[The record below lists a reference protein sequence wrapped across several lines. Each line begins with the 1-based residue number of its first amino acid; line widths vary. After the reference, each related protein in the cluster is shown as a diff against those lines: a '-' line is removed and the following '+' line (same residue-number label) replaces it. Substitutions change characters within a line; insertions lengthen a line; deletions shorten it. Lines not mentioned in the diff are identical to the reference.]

1 MSKTAS
7 LLIVLSISVLV
18 LVLGKNLIIPFV
30 FALLIW
36 LLMRKFRDLLDYLPL
51 FQKWIPRWVKT
62 ILSSFLFISIF
73 FFLGSL
79 VKNNLIDLIQ
89 SVENNPGNF
98 DKILKQLSDIFP
110 FDFNTIKNDTE
121 ISQTIT
127 KSFTF
132 VFNSLGQLVQQAMV
146 ILLYVIFILLEE
158 SSFSLKLEALVK
170 KEHNLIE
177 TKKIFYKIEASVTN
191 YVGLKTLIASIASG
205 ISYIILYFT
214 GIESPFFWALV
225 IFVMNFI
232 PTIGALVGT
241 LFPTA
246 FAFLQFGE
254 LGPGMIILTLVGSTQ
269 LLVGNFLE
277 PRLMG
282 NSLNVSPLVTV
293 LALAFW
299 GTIWG
304 ITGMF
309 LSVPITVIM
318 VIVFSHFPKTRS
330 IAILL
335 SEKGNIE
342 AK

>member
-51 FQKWIPRWVKT
+51 FRKWIPRWVKT
-62 ILSSFLFISIF
+62 IMSSFLFIAIF

-205 ISYIILYFT
+205 ISYLILYFT

>member
-1 MSKTAS
+1 MNKTAS

-30 FALLIW
+30 FALFIW
-36 LLMRKFRDLLDYLPL
+36 LLMRKFRALLNKLPL
-51 FQKWIPRWVKT
+51 FDKWIPLWVKT
-62 ILSSFLFISIF
+62 IMSSLIFISIF
-73 FFLGSL
+73 LFLGSL
-79 VKNNLIDLIQ
+79 VKNNLLDLIE

-98 DKILKQLSDIFP
+98 DKIIQQLSSIFP
-110 FDFNTIKNDTE
+110 FDFKTIQNDKE
-121 ISQTIT
+121 ISQTIA
-127 KSFTF
+127 KSLTY

-170 KEHNLIE
+170 GANNLAE

-205 ISYIILYFT
+205 ISYLILHFT
-214 GIESPFFWALV
+214 GIEAPFFWALV

-254 LGPGMIILTLVGSTQ
+254 LGPGLIILTLVGSTQ

-318 VIVFSHFPKTRS
+318 VIVFSHFPKTRA